1 MQTGALLI
9 TGGTGYLGLQ
19 LARAWLMEGGEEVV
33 LWVRART
40 PDDLVH
46 VRTTIGPR
54 LPQAGRI
61 LVGGGELGAGHPFE
75 DVDPT
80 PIPAHVHP
88 GAAPRFRTDEANTAG
103 DTR

>member
-19 LARAWLMEGGEEVV
+19 LARAWLIEGGEEVV

-61 LVGGGELGAGHPFE
+61 LVVGGELGASHPFA

-80 PIPAHVHP
+80 PIRAIVH
-88 GAAPRFRTDEANTAG
+88 AAAATRFSIDEATA
-103 DTR
+103 